1 MIYAMIQ
8 CMSAFVATVT
18 LAVIMKIPK
27 KYIVYSGIIGTV
39 GWMLYL
45 GCSEINLDVIVANFS
60 GALIVALCSHSCAR
74 IFKSPVTVFLIPGLL
89 PLVPGLGM
97 YRIAYN
103 IVRGENELAVFYFLQ
118 TFQIAGVIA
127 MAILIMDTIFRAF
140 QKNR

>member
-1 MIYAMIQ
+1 MVTIVVQAACTFI
-8 CMSAFVATVT
+8 ATISFSIVMRVPRKY
-18 LAVIMKIPK
+18 LIP
-27 KYIVYSGIIGTV
+27 SGIIGAV
-39 GWMLYL
+39 GWVIYL
-45 GCSEINLDVIVANFS
+45 ICNKFELSVIFS
-60 GALIVALCSHSCAR
+60 SFAGALIVAMLSHSLAR
-74 IFKSPVTVFLIPGLL
+74 ILKSPVTVFLVTGLL

>member
-45 GCSEINLDVIVANFS
+45 GCSKINLDVIVANFF

-103 IVRGENELAVFYFLQ
+103 IVSGDNSLALFYLIQ
-118 TFQIAGVIA
+118 TIEIAGVIA
-127 MAILIMDTIFRAF
+127 MAILIMDTIFRTV
-140 QKNR
+140 QKMK